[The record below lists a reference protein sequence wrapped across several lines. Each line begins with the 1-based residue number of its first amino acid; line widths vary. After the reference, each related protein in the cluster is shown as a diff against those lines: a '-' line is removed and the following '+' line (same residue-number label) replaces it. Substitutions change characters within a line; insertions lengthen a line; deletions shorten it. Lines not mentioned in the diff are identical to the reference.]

1 MSSAPLVLLAPTS
14 PAAPLFWPGRGRQQI
29 TQADHAPRSQCH
41 QYTWMSS
48 KYTPKNCTHKTMM
61 PLFPTLPGDKHL
73 FLSLLCPTHSSLL
86 FSMPL
91 HFLSSVPLLLLLHA
105 PTLPLL
111 HAPPSLSITPLSF
124 FSSLPLPLHHTPPFL
139 LSGPSSPSHPS
150 PSSSQCPFLSIIPLP
165 PSPSHP
171 SPSPHCP
178 FLSITPLPFFSVPL
192 PLHHSPL
199 LLLLIAPSSPSHPSP
214 SSQCPSL
221 LVQRSLPMP
230 VWSMVKLEP
239 PWDRGRPTSP
249 SLSTS
254 SS

>member
-41 QYTWMSS
+41 QYTWMNS

-91 HFLSSVPLLLLLHA
+91 HFFSSVPLLLLLHA

-111 HAPPSLSITPLSF
+111 HALPSLSITPLSF
-124 FSSLPLPLHHTPPFL
+124 FSSLPLPLHHTPL
-139 LSGPSSPSHPS
+139 L
-150 PSSSQCPFLSIIPLP
+150 LLLIAP

-171 SPSPHCP
+171 SPSSPHCP

-192 PLHHSPL
+192 SFSATLTANASLVDGETGATLGPREADLPLTLHLQLMSGGHS
-199 LLLLIAPSSPSHPSP
+199 
-214 SSQCPSL
+214 
-221 LVQRSLPMP
+221 QRGH
-230 VWSMVKLEP
+230 VT
-239 PWDRGRPTSP
+239 DRGTDVAWNGTRWVKMGVGTEM
-249 SLSTS
+249 
-254 SS
+254 